1 MAMEELRTCLLS
13 TALLSLLEWLIRGE
27 LVLELLVTLV
37 LSDPRLI
44 LEPSLLRLRSE
55 VRLFPEEEPLVNEP
69 DGVFL
74 AAVEDG
80 EEPDFCFC

>member
-1 MAMEELRTCLLS
+1 MEELRTCLLS

-44 LEPSLLRLRSE
+44 LEPSLLRLQSE
-55 VRLFPEEEPLVNEP
+55 VRLFAEEEPLVNEP

>member
-1 MAMEELRTCLLS
+1 MEELRTCLLS

-55 VRLFPEEEPLVNEP
+55 VRLFAEEEPLVNEP